1 MEVRVEEISPAKRRL
16 EIIVPKERVESK
28 INALYENLRKKA
40 KIKGFRPGKAPMALI
55 KSLYRNEVL
64 NQALTDL
71 IEQTYPE
78 ALKEVKI
85 IPLKETSIEPDNIT
99 EGEAF
104 KYAVTIEVIP
114 EFELPEYKG
123 VTVEVSPI
131 VVTDEEIET
140 ELKRLQEMHA
150 ELKSIEEKRPLKEG
164 DYVILDFQGYLDGQ
178 PLKDFKATDYMAELG
193 QNQLH
198 KDIEK
203 EILGSKVGEKKI
215 VKLRYPEDIKDKKLA
230 GKEIELH
237 LFIKDAKEKVLP
249 ALDDEFAKSLGEYN
263 SLEELKE
270 NLKKQMLEKKE
281 KMRDEYIKN
290 YILNYLTEKAEIEL
304 PETLVEEEL
313 ENMIDRATYFI
324 SPEARK
330 SMDREKLKNDLR
342 SSAERKVKA
351 QLILSKIAKQENITA
366 EEKEVEEEIKLM
378 AERLRVPVEKMQT
391 PYVINRIKTRIIGEK
406 TLVFLKDNANIKEKN
421 KEEN

>member
-114 EFELPEYKG
+114 EFDIPKYKG

-131 VVTDEEIET
+131 VVNDEEIET

-237 LFIKDAKEKVLP
+237 LFIKDAKEKILP

>member
-104 KYAVTIEVIP
+104 KYAVTVEVIP
-114 EFELPEYKG
+114 EFDIPKYKG

-131 VVTDEEIET
+131 VVNDEEIET

-237 LFIKDAKEKVLP
+237 LFIKDAKEKILP

-263 SLEELKE
+263 SLEEIKE

-421 KEEN
+421 KKEN